1 MATLA
6 PPVARPRPTELY
18 AALGVIAAATLLYA
32 GVSRQGLP
40 AASGLFGHGL
50 GVVGFLLMLVAET
63 AYTWRKRPGR
73 SGPGPVRAWLKM
85 HVFVGL
91 VGPYLVLLH
100 SAFRFRGLA
109 GVLTLLVG
117 VVVASGVVGRFVYTD
132 APRGVNEHGSGR
144 ARRVLSLWYLLHV
157 PLSLAM
163 FALAVVHILAAL
175 YYATLLR

>member
-1 MATLA
+1 MTPLA
-6 PPVARPRPTELY
+6 PPAARPRPTELY
-18 AALGVIAAATLLYA
+18 AALGAIAAATLLYA
-32 GVSRQGLP
+32 WVARQGLP

-50 GVVGFLLMLVAET
+50 GVAGFLLMLVAQT

-73 SGPGPVRAWLKM
+73 SGPGPVRIWLQA

-100 SAFRFRGLA
+100 GAFGFGGLA

-117 VVVASGVVGRFVYTD
+117 VVLASGVVGRFVYTE
-132 APRGVNEHGSGR
+132 APRRAGDDGSGR
-144 ARRVLSLWYLLHV
+144 VRTVLSVWYLLHV